1 MKKHK
6 FQALMAWNAAQ
17 SQVKDL
23 MEALGPYENK
33 PLKENVPKVG
43 LKSKWN
49 LLLAN

>member
-23 MEALGPYENK
+23 MEALGPREIK
-33 PLKENVPKVG
+33 TEIKKTLKRMFQ
-43 LKSKWN
+43 KWV
-49 LLLAN
+49 